1 LVPQPAGWIE
11 CPASRPHEQA
21 TIRHLRD
28 PRHLPGGADP
38 PLGLP
43 RRRRRGQ
50 SLPASLQTGKELFV
64 TNCGTCHTLA
74 AAGTDGNFGP
84 DLDKLLAPTGPA
96 TDQATVKATGERV
109 SNAIDQGVD
118 SDTPG
123 RMPGEILAG
132 EQASQV
138 ADFVAQEAG
147 K

>member
-1 LVPQPAGWIE
+1 M
-11 CPASRPHEQA
+11 SKRPFVIFGILA
-21 TIRHLRD
+21 VCLAVLIPLWAY
-28 PRHLPGGADP
+28 LADADEDN
-38 PLGLP
+38 LTDG
-43 RRRRRGQ
+43 
-50 SLPASLQTGKELFV
+50 SLPASLQTGKDLFV
-64 TNCGTCHTLA
+64 TNCGTCHTLS

-96 TDQATVKATGERV
+96 TDQATVKSTGERV
-109 SNAIDQGVD
+109 SNAIEQGVD

>member
-1 LVPQPAGWIE
+1 M
-11 CPASRPHEQA
+11 SKRPFVIFGILA
-21 TIRHLRD
+21 ICLAVLI
-28 PRHLPGGADP
+28 PLWAYLADADEDN
-38 PLGLP
+38 LTDG
-43 RRRRRGQ
+43 